1 MAWTRDKQLTTTPSK
16 EEMVEK
22 NILEENVVLKQRIE
36 SLERELHH
44 WKSNHK
50 AMVHR
55 CAMLR
60 DRPDLPVDRI
70 PAYRELIRL
79 QRLLGLV
86 DEDKTTEENHVKD
99 TLPRILL
106 EKK

>member
-1 MAWTRDKQLTTTPSK
+1 MVWIRDRQLVATQTK
-16 EEMVEK
+16 EEMAEK
-22 NILEENVVLKQRIE
+22 NILEENVTLRQRIE
-36 SLERELHH
+36 IILEENVAMRQRIENLEKELHH

-86 DEDKTTEENHVKD
+86 DEDKSN
-99 TLPRILL
+99 
-106 EKK
+106 

>member
-1 MAWTRDKQLTTTPSK
+1 MTWIRDRQLIATQTK
-16 EEMVEK
+16 EEMAEK
-22 NILEENVVLKQRIE
+22 NILEENVVLKQKIE
-36 SLERELHH
+36 SLEKELHH

-86 DEDKTTEENHVKD
+86 DEDKSN
-99 TLPRILL
+99 
-106 EKK
+106 